1 MKRTLLNT
9 SKYGNTLIAR
19 YVRRN
24 VVVLFFAII
33 LIIGL
38 VVFGNQFVLRMQD
51 SIEQKFP
58 FQEIMPLISYNL
70 IRDFPLIFSL
80 SFFLAII
87 LAVTQFYKNSE
98 AIVMNSLGLGDKHFI
113 VYLRPLT
120 TVSFLTLLFVTT
132 TSVPWSK
139 QQKYI
144 IEEEYKNASEFSFIK
159 EGEFEEFKD
168 GEIVFYASESLTPD
182 GETQQNMEEIFISA
196 RSKENSIIVLASTAI
211 KYTDPET
218 NNVYLRLKNG
228 TRYQDIINSKNKNI
242 LHFDEYNLQII
253 SGDIQNTITQYAAIE
268 GIKTIELLKGLLKG
282 ENRLVS
288 AELQWRLAPPISLL
302 ILSILGV
309 LLGKSSP
316 RGGKSIGLL
325 IGIIIFM
332 LYNNGLLI
340 AKNSVERGEL
350 NPTIGLWSVHLLLLL
365 LTYMFYQFRERM
377 FSGHLNKI
385 SIFTTKKKKHA

>member
-1 MKRTLLNT
+1 LKRTLLNT

-98 AIVMNSLGLGDKHFI
+98 AIVMNSLGLGNKHFI
-113 VYLRPLT
+113 VFLRPLVI
-120 TVSFLTLLFVTT
+120 VSFLTLLFVTT

-196 RSKENSIIVLASTAI
+196 KSKENSIIVLASSAI

-228 TRYQDIINSKNKNI
+228 TRYQNIIDSKNKNI
-242 LHFDEYNLQII
+242 LEFDQYNLQII
-253 SGDIQNTITQYAAIE
+253 SGDIQNTITQYTAI
-268 GIKTIELLKGLLKG
+268 GGTNTLELLKGEG
-282 ENRLVS
+282 PLVS
-288 AELQWRLAPPISLL
+288 AELQWRFAPPIGLL

-309 LLGKSSP
+309 LLGKASP
-316 RGGKSIGLL
+316 RGGKSIGIL
-325 IGIIIFM
+325 IGIIIFL

-350 NPTIGLWSVHLLLLL
+350 NSVIGLWSVHLLLLL
-365 LTYMFYQFRERM
+365 LTYIFYHIRERK
-377 FSGHLNKI
+377 FSGYLDKI
-385 SIFTTKKKKHA
+385 STFTSKEKKHA

>member
-1 MKRTLLNT
+1 LKRTLLNT

-98 AIVMNSLGLGDKHFI
+98 AIVMNSLGLGNKHLI
-113 VYLRPLT
+113 VFLRPLVI
-120 TVSFLTLLFVTT
+120 VSFLTLLFVTT

-228 TRYQDIINSKNKNI
+228 TRYQDIIDSKNKNI

-282 ENRLVS
+282 GSRLVS

-316 RGGKSIGLL
+316 RGGKSVGLL

-350 NPTIGLWSVHLLLLL
+350 SPTIGLWSVHLLLLL